1 MIFREF
7 PSPAFTIYQKIKIR
21 TKKGFFKGQS
31 GSFAGALEKTPAQR
45 GRSSIDRFKAFENQ
59 LMIRIPSSRIVLIKK
74 VQNKI

>member
-1 MIFREF
+1 MIFGEF

-21 TKKGFFKGQS
+21 TKKGFLKVR
-31 GSFAGALEKTPAQR
+31 AGRSPGLWEKTPAQR
-45 GRSSIDRFKAFENQ
+45 GRSSVDRFKAFENQ